1 MFLSGELHGQKSLV
15 GYSKQNG
22 VNCLGLPWRW
32 TGGLCKGHSWLRSSR
47 SSADGQSGGGPQGEE
62 PACTKRQRPV
72 RRAVQISSGTAGR
85 SGGGDWTRGLVQT
98 RGNRA
103 GGSRSWNSGVQLW
116 ALWLRELVEAFQW
129 GRAVISAHLCSRQ
142 VGFCSP
148 HHLFHALAH
157 TVHGEPSPNPL
168 TKSYSSLRPNSR
180 LNPGI
185 KPFVT
190 TPAQTFLLFRRCFH
204 S

>member
-1 MFLSGELHGQKSLV
+1 MFLSGELHGQVSLV
-15 GYSKQNG
+15 GYSKQKG

-32 TGGLCKGHSWLRSSR
+32 SGGLCKGYSWLRSSR
-47 SSADGQSGGGPQGEE
+47 SSADGQRGGGPQGEE

-72 RRAVQISSGTAGR
+72 RHAVHISSWTAGR
-85 SGGGDWTRGLVQT
+85 SGGGDWTRGLG
-98 RGNRA
+98 RHRA

-148 HHLFHALAH
+148 HHLFHAL
-157 TVHGEPSPNPL
+157 VHCPRRAQPQPSD
-168 TKSYSSLRPNSR
+168 
-180 LNPGI
+180 
-185 KPFVT
+185 
-190 TPAQTFLLFRRCFH
+190 
-204 S
+204 